1 MSSDRPTET
10 RDSSATDQCTSR
22 YLILEYVEG
31 GELFHHIQS
40 HGYLPEYEA
49 VRIYRQV
56 IAGLSYCHS
65 FNICHRDLK
74 PENILLDGQGNV
86 KIVDFGMAALQANNQ
101 WLHTS
106 CGSPHYACPEV
117 ICGQPYRGDL
127 ADAWSSGVV
136 LFAMLAGSLPFNS
149 VLADEAANCADVIYK
164 VQEGQYIFPE
174 GLSEEAEHFID
185 RVLQPDPNRRMRIR
199 DMWKHPLLVK
209 YEYLDAL
216 DSEGR
221 TYIGPAPTLT
231 VLNCGPPIRRRS
243 VIDTELLR
251 NLHNLWHSTSEVEL
265 AKRLMSEE

>member
-1 MSSDRPTET
+1 MC
-10 RDSSATDQCTSR
+10 AR

-31 GELFHHIQS
+31 GELFHHIQDN
-40 HGYLPEYEA
+40 GFLTEDEA
-49 VRIYRQV
+49 VRIFRQI

-86 KIVDFGMAALQANNQ
+86 KIVDFGMAALQAKNQ

-117 ICGQPYRGDL
+117 IRGQPYRGDL

-136 LFAMLAGSLPFNS
+136 LFAMLSGCLPFYSN
-149 VLADEAANCADVIYK
+149 LADEEENCADVIGK
-164 VQEGQYIFPE
+164 VQHGQYLFPV
-174 GLSEEAEHFID
+174 GFSEEAMDFIE
-185 RVLQPDPNRRMRIR
+185 RILQPDPSNRMRIR
-199 DMWKHPLLVK
+199 DMWGHALLMK

-216 DSEGR
+216 DYDGR
-221 TYIGPAPTLT
+221 PYIGPAPSLT
-231 VLNCGPPIRRRS
+231 VLDCGPPIRRRS
-243 VIDTELLR
+243 EIDTELLR